1 MQKKIVRWTMLLGA
15 VCTISSASFAV
26 STLDVTANPTSIP
39 ANGTSTSLI
48 TVDAVSDGSA
58 TVVAVTLGVTGPG
71 ALNQYS
77 LNIFISSITHTGSGS
92 VVLTSTQTPGVVTVS
107 ANASGFVGDSD
118 QVTTT
123 IVDGDGDGVSDYSDN
138 CISVSNSDQLNGDG
152 DTLGNACDN
161 CAAVTNQNQQNSDS
175 DTLGDSCDNCDFVA
189 NQTQVDTDGDGWGDA
204 CDNFP
209 NNRNKH

>member
-1 MQKKIVRWTMLLGA
+1 MRLGKCVIHCKLSDNRKAQNDDLGGLMQKKIVRWTMLLGA

-77 LNIFISSITHTGSGS
+77 LNI
-92 VVLTSTQTPGVVTVS
+92 
-107 ANASGFVGDSD
+107 
-118 QVTTT
+118 
-123 IVDGDGDGVSDYSDN
+123 
-138 CISVSNSDQLNGDG
+138 
-152 DTLGNACDN
+152 
-161 CAAVTNQNQQNSDS
+161 
-175 DTLGDSCDNCDFVA
+175 
-189 NQTQVDTDGDGWGDA
+189 
-204 CDNFP
+204 
-209 NNRNKH
+209 